1 MSKMRAKL
9 IENLSLWFQKNAR
22 TLPWRSQPHPYSVWL
37 SEIMLQQTQVTTV
50 LPYFDR
56 FIKKFPAVTDL
67 ASAPL
72 DDVYKLWAGL
82 GYYSRARNLH
92 KGAQAMAAK
101 ISRGEG
107 FPNSREEWLEIPG
120 VGEYTAGAVSSIAF
134 NLREPIVDGNVERV
148 LSRVNAW
155 TKRDP
160 KKVAVWAEARALVE
174 MKEANPRILNQAM
187 MELGALVCRPKS
199 PKCAECPIAKQ
210 CKGKSAPELYPE
222 PKAKTNWKKISE
234 ARFLLLRGYGPGL
247 EIYLERNQE
256 GAWRESLW
264 DFPAELAGKIE
275 TKATL
280 KGEFHMKHV
289 VTHHKINRSHHVFAI
304 TKNSRGKGN
313 SKEGP
318 GEWFR
323 LNALPAVPSPVTKA
337 MSHLKK
343 LGFT

>member
-1 MSKMRAKL
+1 VRAKL
-9 IENLSLWFQKNAR
+9 IENLSLWFRKHAR
-22 TLPWRSQPHPYSVWL
+22 TLPWRSHPDPYSVWL

-56 FIKKFPAVTDL
+56 FIKKFPTVTDL
-67 ASAPL
+67 AVAPI

-92 KGAQAMAAK
+92 KGASVIADK

-107 FPNSREEWLEIPG
+107 FPNSRAEWLAIPG
-120 VGEYTAGAVSSIAF
+120 VGAYTAGAVSSIAL

-160 KKVAVWAEARALVE
+160 KKLAVWTEARALVE
-174 MKEANPRILNQAM
+174 MKTATPRILNQAL
-187 MELGALVCRPKS
+187 MELGALICRPKN

-210 CKGKSAPELYPE
+210 CKGKAAPERYPE
-222 PKAKTNWKKISE
+222 PKAKTNWKKVSE
-234 ARFLLLRGYGPGL
+234 ARFLLLRGTGKLL
-247 EIYLERNQE
+247 EVYLERNPE
-256 GAWRESLW
+256 GTWRESLW

-275 TKATL
+275 KKATV
-280 KGEFHMKHV
+280 KGEFQMKHV
-289 VTHHKINRSHHVFAI
+289 VTCHKINRSHHVFAL
-304 TKNSRGKGN
+304 TKNSRETDPTKSGA
-313 SKEGP
+313 

-323 LNALPAVPSPVTKA
+323 LDSLPAVPSPVTKA
-337 MSHLKK
+337 MSQLKK
-343 LGFT
+343 LGFI